1 VKIILTGGNAVPT
14 YCYKC
19 KEHGVFTDTCSYGDR
34 DLAKSCPLC
43 PPGEL
48 WPRTWENCFPQV
60 RDSGSATIPEVV
72 ARGRFADVR
81 AARVLERAEKK
92 AKRLGDTETAKQAG
106 RELNSL
112 GARSSGPKAKDLRK

>member
-1 VKIILTGGNAVPT
+1 MPT
-14 YCYKC
+14 YNYRCE
-19 KEHGVFTDTCSYGDR
+19 EHGLFSETCHYEAR

-43 PPGEL
+43 PPGPL
-48 WPRTWENCFPQV
+48 WPRTWENSFPQV
-60 RDSGSATIPEVV
+60 RDSDSATIPEVV

-92 AKRLGDTETAKQAG
+92 AKRLGDKETAKRAG
-106 RELNSL
+106 QELNSL